1 MKDFPIGSVALIEK
15 AYIGDLGFD
24 TPSGLK
30 TLFDTKVLDSNIF
43 PFKDGALYRKE
54 ADMATEEF
62 LKRFRSASAVTR
74 QTFTGSPAKKEEMV
88 EKFSSQI
95 EDMEGAAL
103 HFVCQMEKIPFFQL
117 RAVSNEV
124 GVQDRDKWNGP
135 LALDALK
142 RAMLEYFRMECEI
155 LKQ

>member
-1 MKDFPIGSVALIEK
+1 
-15 AYIGDLGFD
+15 
-24 TPSGLK
+24 
-30 TLFDTKVLDSNIF
+30 
-43 PFKDGALYRKE
+43 
-54 ADMATEEF
+54 
-62 LKRFRSASAVTR
+62 
-74 QTFTGSPAKKEEMV
+74 MV